1 MEPKAPLASL
11 DLDTN
16 ALVLSGEWDFSLMD
30 ELQRLTEGLSGR
42 EATVDL
48 RNVTFMDSSVINT
61 IVRTH
66 KRLAA
71 AGGRLRLV
79 TGGGHIAKL
88 LNITGLNRFM
98 EIDGRMP

>member
-1 MEPKAPLASL
+1 MEPEAPLGSF
-11 DLDTN
+11 DLETN
-16 ALVLSGEWDFSLMD
+16 TLVLSGEWDFSLMD
-30 ELQRLTEGLSGR
+30 ELHRLTEGLCGG
-42 EATVDL
+42 EGTVDL
-48 RNVTFMDSSVINT
+48 RDVTFMDSSVINT

-71 AGGRLRLV
+71 NGGRLRLV

-88 LNITGLNRFM
+88 LNITGLGRVM